1 MKGSYILI
9 LKVEKDMVAEIG
21 KLGILPFKK
30 GYYAYVGSALNG
42 LEQRI
47 TRHLRKK
54 KKFHWHIDYFL
65 DKARIKEVWYEEGGE
80 ECEIASVLSF
90 FPSIKNFGCSDCTCK
105 SHLFHSPSCKKLAHV
120 IEKTGMRRYDVQKG
134 V

>member
-9 LKVEKDMVAEIG
+9 LKVEKDIVAEIG

-54 KKFHWHIDYFL
+54 KKFHWHIDYFF
-65 DKARIKEVWYEEGGE
+65 DKTRIKEIWYEEGGE
-80 ECEIASVLSF
+80 ECETANVLSSF
-90 FPSIKNFGCSDCTCK
+90 HSIKNFGCSDCTCK
-105 SHLFHSPSCKKLAHV
+105 SHLFYSPSYKKLAHV
-120 IEKTGMRRYDVQKG
+120 IEKMGMRRYDVQKG